1 MHGFL
6 IHHLSSLIAAAAPAA
21 NADPNSYQSAGW
33 LLLALAGLA
42 AAANQ
47 IMGLVEKFRAMRAPE
62 PGEVSADRVKAIE
75 DRLGT
80 IELRLERQMGSIE
93 SELSS
98 LKNTLTHII
107 ADFNYAIGKLDGR
120 NSD

>member
-1 MHGFL
+1 MHTAIPL
-6 IHHLSSLIAAAAPAA
+6 TAAAVIATATVVDG
-21 NADPNSYQSAGW
+21 DPTSFSSAGW
-33 LLLALAGLA
+33 ILLGLAGLA

-47 IMGLVEKFRAMRAPE
+47 LMSLVEKFRAMRAPE

>member
-1 MHGFL
+1 MHAAL
-6 IHHLSSLIAAAAPAA
+6 PYCLSLIIASAPATD
-21 NADPNSYQSAGW
+21 ADPTSFANAGW
-33 LLLALAGLA
+33 LLLGLAGLA

-47 IMGLVEKFRAMRAPE
+47 LMSLVEKFRAMRAPE

-75 DRLGT
+75 DRLGSV
-80 IELRLERQMGSIE
+80 ELRIERQMGSIE

-98 LKNTLTHII
+98 LKNTLIHII
-107 ADFNYAIGKLDGR
+107 ADFNYATGKLDGR

>member
-1 MHGFL
+1 MHAAL
-6 IHHLSSLIAAAAPAA
+6 PYCLSLVIASAPL
-21 NADPNSYQSAGW
+21 ADSDPASFSNAGW
-33 LLLALAGLA
+33 LLLGLAGLA

-47 IMGLVEKFRAMRAPE
+47 LMSLVEKFRSMRAPD